1 MNSQKNK
8 SPLGITKAGPPLW
21 AVSPTG
27 WKLDPDLCFNRLDRL
42 RRVYPPPAGLSGL
55 GGREVKK
62 GIVMVFTG
70 NGKGKTTAALGIA
83 IRAMGHGFKICM
95 IQFIKGSWKYGE
107 LEAVKR
113 FTDLMDF
120 HVTGRGFTWKS
131 EDFEKDKKAARE
143 GWRLA
148 KEVMASGKYRIII
161 LDELTYLIKL
171 NMIDEKE
178 VVEAI
183 LNKPQDLHIV
193 VTGRDAPVSLIDAA
207 DLVTELKAVK
217 HPLEKGIKAQKGIEF

>member
-1 MNSQKNK
+1 MEK
-8 SPLGITKAGPPLW
+8 
-21 AVSPTG
+21 
-27 WKLDPDLCFNRLDRL
+27 
-42 RRVYPPPAGLSGL
+42 GLL
-55 GGREVKK
+55 
-62 GIVMVFTG
+62 MVFTG
-70 NGKGKTTAALGIA
+70 NGKGKTTAALGVA
-83 IRAMGHGFKICM
+83 VRAMGHGFHVCV